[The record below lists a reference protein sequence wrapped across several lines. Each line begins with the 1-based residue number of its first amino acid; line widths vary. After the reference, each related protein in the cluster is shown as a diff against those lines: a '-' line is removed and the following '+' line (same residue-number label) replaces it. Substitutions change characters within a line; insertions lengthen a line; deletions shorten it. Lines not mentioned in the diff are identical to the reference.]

1 MGAKPINI
9 DEVENIDPYNLLNYD
24 EKVYKGWIEK
34 FIKSPDS
41 KTKNLWHDF
50 IYLLENEGLENTNF
64 NK

>member
-1 MGAKPINI
+1 MARHRGKFDP
-9 DEVENIDPYNLLNYD
+9 ENLEPYELSRSR
-24 EKVYKGWIEK
+24 IEN